1 MTIILPRL
9 HRSAEYEMKPVY
21 AGTETLQPAT
31 GGPRMPVDRPGDH
44 WALEIDIGTLRTTC
58 GQALMADIVRGRS
71 QPVAIQIPEPGID
84 KGAPG
89 AVVIDGAGQ
98 SGEALD
104 VKGGTPGAV
113 LRKGWF
119 ISLFTAGHWFA
130 HMVAETVVLD
140 VAGKATVTVWPM
152 LRTPHADNDPVA
164 VVNPMIEGFV
174 IEGGD
179 YGVRRPYI
187 VRPGTILIEEN
198 Q

>member
-44 WALEIDIGTLRTTC
+44 WALEIDTGTLRTSC
-58 GQALMADIVRGRS
+58 GQALMADIVRGRA

-84 KGAPG
+84 KGVPG
-89 AVVIDGAGQ
+89 KLKVDGAGQ
-98 SGEALD
+98 TGEYLN
-104 VKGGTPGAV
+104 VKGGTRGA
-113 LRKGWF
+113 LIRKGWF
-119 ISLFTAGHWFA
+119 ISIFSGGHWYA
-130 HMVAETVVLD
+130 HMVTQTTANDGLGFNTLSL
-140 VAGKATVTVWPM
+140 WPM
-152 LRTPHADNDPVA
+152 LRAPHADNDEVEA
-164 VVNPMIEGFV
+164 ISPMIEGLV

>member
-44 WALEIDIGTLRTTC
+44 WALEIDTGTLRTSC
-58 GQALMADIVRGRS
+58 GQALMADIVRGRA

-84 KGAPG
+84 KGTPG
-89 AVVIDGAGQ
+89 TLMVDGAGQ
-98 SGEALD
+98 SGEMLAL
-104 VKGGTPGAV
+104 KGGTPRAILG
-113 LRKGWF
+113 KGWF

-130 HMVAETVVLD
+130 HMITETVALD
-140 VAGKATVTVWPM
+140 ALGNGTVTIWPII
-152 LRTPHADNDPVA
+152 RAPHDNNDPVE
-164 VVNPMIEGFV
+164 VVSPMIEGLV
-174 IEGGD
+174 VEGGD

>member
-44 WALEIDIGTLRTTC
+44 WALEIDTGTLRTSC
-58 GQALMADIVRGRS
+58 GQALMADIVRGRA
-71 QPVAIQIPEPGID
+71 QPVAIPIPEPGIY

-89 AVVIDGAGQ
+89 KLKVDGAGQ
-98 SGEALD
+98 TGEFLN
-104 VKGGTPGAV
+104 VKGGTPAGIIF
-113 LRKGWF
+113 KGWF
-119 ISLFTAGHWFA
+119 ISIYSGGHWYA
-130 HMVAETVVLD
+130 HMVTQTTAND
-140 VAGKATVTVWPM
+140 IAGYNTLSLWPM
-152 LRTPHADNDPVA
+152 LRAPHADNDA
-164 VVNPMIEGFV
+164 VEAVSPMIEGLV
-174 IEGGD
+174 VEGGD